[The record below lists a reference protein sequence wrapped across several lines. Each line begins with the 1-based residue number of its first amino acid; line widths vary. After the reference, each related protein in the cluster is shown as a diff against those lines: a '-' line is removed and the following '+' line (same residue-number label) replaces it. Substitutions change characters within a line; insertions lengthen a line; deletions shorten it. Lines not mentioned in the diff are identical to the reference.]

1 MRVDIAG
8 KIKEVLQGK
17 ETGIWEEIEN
27 TVVKFKGRRPCPGLT
42 LWYWL
47 EMEGVL
53 ALHLPKFTHNMKNS

>member
-1 MRVDIAG
+1 MRVDIVG

-42 LWYWL
+42 RGTGWKWK
-47 EMEGVL
+47 E
-53 ALHLPKFTHNMKNS
+53 F